1 MSQGNCSGIGS
12 HQYAGRHAYD
22 FALPFGTELLAIE
35 GGGVEIVEDRSPDG
49 TGLGSDGNFILVR
62 HDDGLSVIYFHLAQE
77 SALVVP
83 GERVGR
89 GQPLASSGNSGHTGG
104 IPHLHLQL
112 GSCPNRNLCGT
123 LPITFNNTSDH
134 PNGLEVGKL
143 YRAR

>member
-1 MSQGNCSGIGS
+1 MSQGNCSPIGS
-12 HQYAGRHAYD
+12 HRFAARHSYD
-22 FALPFGTELLAIE
+22 FALPLGTELLAIE
-35 GGGVEIVEDRSPDG
+35 GGIVEFVDDQSPDG
-49 TGLGSDGNFILVR
+49 VGGDDNVLQIR
-62 HDDGLSVIYFHLAQE
+62 HDDGNYVNYVHIAQE

-83 GERVGR
+83 GERVEP
-89 GQPLASSGNSGHTGG
+89 GQPIASSGNSGSTGG

-112 GSCPNRNLCGT
+112 MPCRFRSVCGT